1 MNVFPPL
8 TPPGKM
14 SKKTGSRWQHESKW
28 PFKISHCG
36 RRSKVDCN
44 PLFFITAFFFYHK
57 LSMCTNDQLLFWI
70 IFTPPPPSLFL
81 HLSLHPDRK
90 LKKLV
95 RAIKDKG
102 SAEEEREEERPP
114 QQWNLDYALAPF
126 EGLTPEYMEMSES
139 ALKHSCLLCLMLLSL

>member
-1 MNVFPPL
+1 MFFHLLLLLEKCQKRQEAGGSMNQTGHLKL
-8 TPPGKM
+8 TTVVGDPKLIPIPYSLLLHFLSQTKHV
-14 SKKTGSRWQHESKW
+14 RKW
-28 PFKISHCG
+28 ST
-36 RRSKVDCN
+36 
-44 PLFFITAFFFYHK
+44 FILNNFY
-57 LSMCTNDQLLFWI
+57 
-70 IFTPPPPSLFL
+70 PPPPSLFL

-139 ALKHSCLLCLMLLSL
+139 ALKHSYLLCLMLLSL

>member
-1 MNVFPPL
+1 MFFHLLLLLEKCQKRQEAGGSMNQTGHLKL
-8 TPPGKM
+8 TTVVGDP
-14 SKKTGSRWQHESKW
+14 
-28 PFKISHCG
+28 
-36 RRSKVDCN
+36 
-44 PLFFITAFFFYHK
+44 K
-57 LSMCTNDQLLFWI
+57 LIPIPYSLLLHFLLH
-70 IFTPPPPSLFL
+70 FLPPPPPSLFL

-139 ALKHSCLLCLMLLSL
+139 ALKHSYLLCLMLLSL

>member
-14 SKKTGSRWQHESKW
+14 SKTGSKWQHESKW
-28 PFKISHCG
+28 PFKISHCA
-36 RRSKVDCN
+36 RRSKVDFN
-44 PLFFITAFFFYHK
+44 PLFFITANLFYRK
-57 LSMCTNDQLLFWI
+57 LSMCTNNQLLFWI
-70 IFTPPPPSLFL
+70 ILTPSPSLCL
-81 HLSLHPDRK
+81 HLSLYPDRK

-102 SAEEEREEERPP
+102 SAEKEREEERPP

-139 ALKHSCLLCLMLLSL
+139 APKHSYLFTLMLLSL

>member
-44 PLFFITAFFFYHK
+44 PLFFITAFFLSQTKHVHKWSTFILNNFY
-57 LSMCTNDQLLFWI
+57 
-70 IFTPPPPSLFL
+70 PPPPSLFL

>member
-1 MNVFPPL
+1 MFFHLWLLLEKCQKRQEAGGSMNQSGHLKLATVVGDPKLIAIPYSL
-8 TPPGKM
+8 LL
-14 SKKTGSRWQHESKW
+14 H
-28 PFKISHCG
+28 
-36 RRSKVDCN
+36 
-44 PLFFITAFFFYHK
+44 FFYHK

-70 IFTPPPPSLFL
+70 IFTPPPSLFL

>member
-1 MNVFPPL
+1 MFFHLWLLLEKCQKRQEAGGSMNQSGHLKLATVVGDPKLIAIPYSLLLHFL
-8 TPPGKM
+8 SQTKHV
-14 SKKTGSRWQHESKW
+14 RKW
-28 PFKISHCG
+28 ST
-36 RRSKVDCN
+36 
-44 PLFFITAFFFYHK
+44 FILNNFY
-57 LSMCTNDQLLFWI
+57 
-70 IFTPPPPSLFL
+70 PPPPSLFL

>member
-14 SKKTGSRWQHESKW
+14 SKKTGSRWQHESNW
-28 PFKISHCG
+28 PFKINHCG
-36 RRSKVDCN
+36 RRSKVDSN
-44 PLFFITAFFFYHK
+44 PLFFITAFFTAF
-57 LSMCTNDQLLFWI
+57 
-70 IFTPPPPSLFL
+70 FTPPPPSLFL

-139 ALKHSCLLCLMLLSL
+139 ALKHSYLLCLMLLSL

>member
-1 MNVFPPL
+1 MFFHLLLLLEKCQKRQEAGGSMNQSGHLKLATVVGDPKLIAIPYSLLLHFL
-8 TPPGKM
+8 SQTKHV
-14 SKKTGSRWQHESKW
+14 RKW
-28 PFKISHCG
+28 ST
-36 RRSKVDCN
+36 
-44 PLFFITAFFFYHK
+44 FILNNFY
-57 LSMCTNDQLLFWI
+57 
-70 IFTPPPPSLFL
+70 PPPPSLFL

-139 ALKHSCLLCLMLLSL
+139 ALKHSYLLCLMLLSL

>member
-1 MNVFPPL
+1 MFFHLLLLLEKCQKRQEAGGSMNQTGHLKL
-8 TPPGKM
+8 TTVVGDPKLIPIPYSLLLHFLSQTKHV
-14 SKKTGSRWQHESKW
+14 RKW
-28 PFKISHCG
+28 ST
-36 RRSKVDCN
+36 
-44 PLFFITAFFFYHK
+44 FILNNFY
-57 LSMCTNDQLLFWI
+57 
-70 IFTPPPPSLFL
+70 PPPPSLFL